1 MSAEREL
8 VRTFGESSNRFE
20 EVFDELSRWEE
31 VLKGTSLGQKPPS
44 P

>member
-1 MSAEREL
+1 M
-8 VRTFGESSNRFE
+8 VRSFGESSNRFE
-20 EVFDELSRWEE
+20 EVFDELSRWEK